1 MRVLHVTCFGLLL
14 LAILVTGCTSQPAQ
28 TPATPSAAATPVQ
41 TATVS
46 LVVSPATL
54 TSTTWNLA
62 WFDDTKGA
70 WSKVAEGSTIT
81 ATFLNEGSVTGS
93 GGCNGYSSEYQ
104 LGNVSRIFIRRPV
117 VPDEHLCQTPN
128 GVMSQESVYFTNLQS
143 AETYTITNNQ
153 LVFYNKENK
162 KILQFDPL

>member
-1 MRVLHVTCFGLLL
+1 MRVLHVTCFGLVL
-14 LAILVTGCTSQPAQ
+14 LAILVTGCMSQPAQ

-143 AETYTITNNQ
+143 AETYAITNNQ